1 MTLQHA
7 TTFDKTKQEIM
18 QDKNKNNIITNQ
30 PMFHRK
36 DFEDKDTV
44 LILAKTWGAAN
55 LFFYQTVL
63 CKFRKMKI
71 EYLSKGSQIKR
82 DMNRENTIVI
92 QLSRALELEK
102 NVRLL
107 SLCKEKNLKVL
118 KYGISTGV

>member
-1 MTLQHA
+1 MLQHPRTLQ
-7 TTFDKTKQEIM
+7 KTKREIE
-18 QDKNKNNIITNQ
+18 QNQNKNNIITNQ
-30 PMFHRK
+30 PLFHRK

-44 LILAKTWGAAN
+44 LIVAKTWGAAN

-82 DMNRENTIVI
+82 DMNRENTLVI
-92 QLSRALELEK
+92 QLSSALDVEK

-118 KYGISTGV
+118 KYGFSIEV

>member
-1 MTLQHA
+1 MHQHPQ
-7 TTFDKTKQEIM
+7 TFDKTKHEIA
-18 QDKNKNNIITNQ
+18 QSKNNIVRNQ

-44 LILAKTWGAAN
+44 LVLAKTWGAAN

-71 EYLSKGSQIKR
+71 EYLSKGSQIKPEMCR
-82 DMNRENTIVI
+82 SNTIVI
-92 QLSRALELEK
+92 QLSQAIHSER
-102 NVRLL
+102 NVRLVT
-107 SLCKEKNLKVL
+107 LCKEKNLKIL

>member
-1 MTLQHA
+1 MNHQQTLNA
-7 TTFDKTKQEIM
+7 AYNEMNPIVK
-18 QDKNKNNIITNQ
+18 Q
-30 PMFHRK
+30 PMFHK
-36 DFEDKDTV
+36 QDFEGKDTV
-44 LILAKTWGAAN
+44 LILAKTWGAARV
-55 LFFYQTVL
+55 FFFQTVL